1 MPDLAFP
8 LVGHLGFTSPPSPVL
23 CSATTTICP
32 SRYPMLSLGH
42 RYLVSTTRCLCPLFK
57 LVWNRSSSPDA
68 GAVCS
73 TGSPLSSG
81 FARQETNGSPK
92 FPGYPFCVHAPLSD
106 PGGVLSTRLSALRT
120 AAFHSFHSVGFPTKK
135 TGGYP
140 LRNTVSLSTIIQI
153 SRLNHAAC
161 TLAYPGF
168 GLPLPDLPA
177 RLPGSQGLLPAPS
190 PLRTALE
197 SFQSY
202 GSSLSKRPMV
212 GRALLQLRRTS
223 RYTLAAIQRFPVSG
237 RTS

>member
-8 LVGHLGFTSPPSPVL
+8 LVGRLGLTSPPSPVL

-92 FPGYPFCVHAPLSD
+92 FPGYPFEYMPRS
-106 PGGVLSTRLSALRT
+106 STPVVSSAL
-120 AAFHSFHSVGFPTKK
+120 ALAHS
-135 TGGYP
+135 
-140 LRNTVSLSTIIQI
+140 
-153 SRLNHAAC
+153 
-161 TLAYPGF
+161 
-168 GLPLPDLPA
+168 
-177 RLPGSQGLLPAPS
+177 GLLPSTRMTVSAFSPKKRVIIQCPQLYKFRGSITRPTPS
-190 PLRTALE
+190 L
-197 SFQSY
+197 
-202 GSSLSKRPMV
+202 
-212 GRALLQLRRTS
+212 
-223 RYTLAAIQRFPVSG
+223 TLASDVRHRIYPQGSLPACWLDFGWTGLSPVG
-237 RTS
+237 